1 MHLGRPRGPGTAAA
15 WACHSGLQG
24 PSDGLAGP
32 VLQVTRAGWGRV
44 VAFLWPP
51 KHLPPPATPRVPVGR
66 GQGGGVRPGSRPPFP
81 GCWQSA
87 LPRGQRARPGP
98 AHGPACPS
106 PVTATPARSWAA
118 PGTDPQ
124 PGSVRAAGAAHADHR
139 ARGRATGG
147 TRTGGFPERPLG
159 AWPTGRQRVSL
170 TVRHRGA
177 REAWLGAGVR
187 AATSVCPR
195 PAPLGL
201 RGPSQPRARAQ
212 RAPWPEPRPAHGLQ
226 THCARSAGL
235 GLRAG
240 ERPRGWAASRGCRNV
255 SALRACV
262 RKQGVSPETPG
273 HGGCCRPNSAP
284 QVHVLN
290 PNPSV
295 TDRGTHKRHQRSPP
309 LPHAWEPK
317 AGLGAQQHPPHPQ
330 AQGTN
335 AWDAEGGG

>member
-1 MHLGRPRGPGTAAA
+1 MTSPAAAGSPTLSLAGGAPVRGSPGSENPLEGGFMSSEVAWAPLGSSVQRTAPATGDGCGLGSLGRPRGPGTAAA

-51 KHLPPPATPRVPVGR
+51 KHLPPPATPRVPVGG

-98 AHGPACPS
+98 AHGPACPR
-106 PVTATPARSWAA
+106 PVTATPARSRAA

-147 TRTGGFPERPLG
+147 TRTGGFPERPSG
-159 AWPTGRQRVSL
+159 AWPTGRHRVSL

-177 REAWLGAGVR
+177 REV
-187 AATSVCPR
+187 
-195 PAPLGL
+195 
-201 RGPSQPRARAQ
+201 
-212 RAPWPEPRPAHGLQ
+212 
-226 THCARSAGL
+226 
-235 GLRAG
+235 
-240 ERPRGWAASRGCRNV
+240 
-255 SALRACV
+255 
-262 RKQGVSPETPG
+262 
-273 HGGCCRPNSAP
+273 
-284 QVHVLN
+284 
-290 PNPSV
+290 
-295 TDRGTHKRHQRSPP
+295 
-309 LPHAWEPK
+309 
-317 AGLGAQQHPPHPQ
+317 
-330 AQGTN
+330 
-335 AWDAEGGG
+335 